1 MKIKNNILKNL
12 LTLLVLTVL
21 FFYLMPIQVQA
32 GLVPCGASQDDLTT
46 PNINEAEPCEL
57 CHIFVLFDNIVK
69 FVLQKLVPPIAA
81 LMLVIGGVMFF
92 GAAGDPAKLGKAKGL
107 LTSVAIGL
115 VIIYGAYLIIS
126 LFFLIIGVNE
136 WTGLQNWFEY
146 PCGPG
151 T

>member
-1 MKIKNNILKNL
+1 MKIKNNIAKSL
-12 LTLLVLTVL
+12 LALLVLAVL
-21 FFYLMPIQVQA
+21 FFSLMPGQVQA
-32 GLVPCGASQDDLTT
+32 QLVPCGPGTAKPD
-46 PNINEAEPCEL
+46 CEL
-57 CHIFVLFDNIVK
+57 CDFFVLFDNIVK

-81 LMLVIGGVMFF
+81 LMLVFGGSMFF
-92 GAAGDPAKLGKAKGL
+92 AAAGDPAKIGKVKGL

-126 LFFLIIGVNE
+126 LFFLVIGVNE

-146 PCGPG
+146 PCEPS

>member
-21 FFYLMPIQVQA
+21 FFSFVPSQTQA
-32 GLVPCGASQDDLTT
+32 EPLVPCGGEGQD
-46 PNINEAEPCEL
+46 PCEL

-115 VIIYGAYLIIS
+115 VIIYGAYLIIN
-126 LFFLIIGVNE
+126 LFFLVIGVNE

-146 PCGPG
+146 PCEPS